1 MPWNEST
8 GDVIGRCV
16 NHVVGAGC
24 KACVWCA
31 PKILGGPGRNR
42 SGPRM
47 PDSISW
53 QSFNMAFQNLA
64 FTPDKNWWWS
74 LYRQ

>member
-31 PKILGGPGRNR
+31 PKILGGPGRN
-42 SGPRM
+42 
-47 PDSISW
+47 
-53 QSFNMAFQNLA
+53 
-64 FTPDKNWWWS
+64 
-74 LYRQ
+74 